1 MELEAEPAER
11 PLAKIRQAKRL
22 LRAGEE
28 ILKVAEAMEEEFW
41 SGLDDGLDESYTE
54 IIRGLRKENDPEA
67 AIIFS
72 LRWQGWEICNDQ
84 ELLLQEIAAFRRTGH
99 EPRRGCPQGD
109 RTVSIKGT
117 MMPLERRNEPQMLRQ
132 FSKLYPSFNL
142 NPLLR
147 RRHQQLV
154 EAQAFNEWL
163 SNRRLRQEGE
173 TYADE
178 LGRMTEAVNRRIPQ
192 LRYAPAERAGVHR
205 MARDVAAG
213 RNTSESQVYGGL
225 L

>member
-1 MELEAEPAER
+1 
-11 PLAKIRQAKRL
+11 
-22 LRAGEE
+22 
-28 ILKVAEAMEEEFW
+28 
-41 SGLDDGLDESYTE
+41 
-54 IIRGLRKENDPEA
+54 
-67 AIIFS
+67 
-72 LRWQGWEICNDQ
+72 
-84 ELLLQEIAAFRRTGH
+84 
-99 EPRRGCPQGD
+99 
-109 RTVSIKGT
+109 

-154 EAQAFNEWL
+154 EAQAFNQWL
-163 SNRRLRQEGE
+163 SDRRLRQDGE

-213 RNTSESQVYGGL
+213 RNTSDSQVYGGL
-225 L
+225 M